1 VVWTPEHL
9 TDDQEELFRK
19 LRDVEDEAPE
29 RVARSDDK
37 GFWSRVKEAFT
48 GS

>member
-1 VVWTPEHL
+1 M
-9 TDDQEELFRK
+9 RK
-19 LRDVEDEAPE
+19 LRDAEDPAPE
-29 RVARSDDK
+29 RLPPGDRR